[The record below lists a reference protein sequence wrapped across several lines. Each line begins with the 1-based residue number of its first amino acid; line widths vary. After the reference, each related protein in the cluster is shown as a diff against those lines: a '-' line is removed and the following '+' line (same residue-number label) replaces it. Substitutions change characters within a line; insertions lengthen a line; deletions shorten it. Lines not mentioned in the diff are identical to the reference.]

1 MGHLSNRGYPKE
13 LLRVEIQRASDIPR
27 EDSFQLQKQKK
38 MERTPL
44 VITYHPAL
52 HCRMNNHRAD
62 IIYKRIED
70 KPVATHFNTQGH
82 SVEDLAVMVIERLWK
97 DDPVLRKIRENKWI
111 RTLDTPHPRGMNL
124 RTTPSDYQLT
134 HSDYQL

>member
-52 HCRMNNHRAD
+52 HCRMNLEKFLLNLNSHH
-62 IIYKRIED
+62 
-70 KPVATHFNTQGH
+70 ATIKFTA
-82 SVEDLAVMVIERLWK
+82 SWSTEE
-97 DDPVLRKIRENKWI
+97 
-111 RTLDTPHPRGMNL
+111 
-124 RTTPSDYQLT
+124 
-134 HSDYQL
+134 